1 MGRQYPIWN
10 VIDNDSYATDKS
22 YGVRDTATTFVK
34 VGTSSRNSHDFVST
48 EITTE
53 KDKNGD
59 RVFRF
64 FVDGVLMK
72 KATVKNGKIHH
83 DEDVINKEN
92 SISIGWCIKDIRY
105 AMNDREDKVD
115 ISDEE
120 CMDILSMIE
129 RRHDANIG
137 ITWDTIDYY
146 LDEFI
151 QDKKEVEKE
160 TQDEME
166 IRFCCGR
173 DWRECP
179 CEKESEVE

>member
-59 RVFRF
+59 RIFRF
-64 FVDGVLMK
+64 FVDGVLIK
-72 KATVKNGKIHH
+72 KATVKNGKIYH

-92 SISIGWCIKDIRY
+92 SISIKWCISDIEN
-105 AMNDREDKVD
+105 AMNCREDKID
-115 ISDEE
+115 ISKKE
-120 CMDILSMIE
+120 CMDILLTME
-129 RRHDANIG
+129 RRHDASLG
-137 ITWDTIDYY
+137 INWDGIDYY

-151 QDKKEVEKE
+151 QDKLTKLGHKIKNYG
-160 TQDEME
+160 ME
-166 IRFCCGR
+166 
-173 DWRECP
+173 EY
-179 CEKESEVE
+179 EESEVK

>member
-59 RVFRF
+59 RIFRF
-64 FVDGVLMK
+64 FVDGVLIK
-72 KATVKNGKIHH
+72 KATVKNGKIYH
-83 DEDVINKEN
+83 DEDVMNKEN
-92 SISIGWCIKDIRY
+92 SISIKWCISDIEN
-105 AMNDREDKVD
+105 AMNCREDKID
-115 ISDEE
+115 ISKKE
-120 CMDILSMIE
+120 CMDILLTME
-129 RRHDANIG
+129 RRHDASLG
-137 ITWDTIDYY
+137 INWDGIDYY

-151 QDKKEVEKE
+151 QDKLTKLGHKIKNYG
-160 TQDEME
+160 ME
-166 IRFCCGR
+166 
-173 DWRECP
+173 EY
-179 CEKESEVE
+179 EESEVK

>member
-22 YGVRDTATTFVK
+22 YGIREVGVTLVK
-34 VGTSSRNSHDFVST
+34 VGTSSKNSHQFVRTMVST
-48 EITTE
+48 T
-53 KDKNGD
+53 KNDNGD

-92 SISIGWCIKDIRY
+92 SISIKWCIKDIRY
-105 AMNDREDKVD
+105 AMDDREDKVD

-129 RRHDANIG
+129 RKHDANIG

-151 QDKKEVEKE
+151 QDKLTKLGHKIKNYGMEEYEEKEVK
-160 TQDEME
+160 
-166 IRFCCGR
+166 
-173 DWRECP
+173 
-179 CEKESEVE
+179 